1 MAVLPNPT
9 VPERESA
16 PDRERYE
23 KLPDEIRHPNL
34 VRLYRHWD
42 EVRRGRSMPSRADV
56 DPLSLP
62 ELLGNL
68 ILIDVLRE
76 PLRFRYRL
84 IGSRLTERMKR
95 DMTGKFFD
103 DVPEPVY
110 RDRLYDWHG
119 GVVAE
124 KVPRA
129 GVTARRLLDRWEPYE
144 ILSLPLSADGTNVD
158 MTLTGLYYRDT

>member
-1 MAVLPNPT
+1 MVAAINPP

-16 PDRERYE
+16 PDRVRYTT
-23 KLPDEIRHPNL
+23 LPDDLRHPHL

-42 EVRRGRSMPSRADV
+42 EVRRGRPMPSRADL
-56 DPLSLP
+56 DPVSLP
-62 ELLGNL
+62 QLLGHL
-68 ILIDVLRE
+68 LLIDVLRA

-84 IGSRLTERMKR
+84 IGTRLTERIRR

-103 DVPEPVY
+103 DIPEPVY

-124 KVPRA
+124 KAPRG

-144 ILSLPLSADGTNVD
+144 ILTLPLSTDGVEVD
-158 MTLTGLYYRDT
+158 MTLTGLYYRDV

>member
-1 MAVLPNPT
+1 MAALPNSP
-9 VPERESA
+9 VHERESA
-16 PDRERYE
+16 PDRVRYAT
-23 KLPDEIRHPNL
+23 LPDELRHPNL

-42 EVRRGRSMPSRADV
+42 EVRRGRSMPSRADI

-62 ELLGNL
+62 QLLGHL
-68 ILIDVLRE
+68 LLIDVLRE

-84 IGSRLTERMKR
+84 IGTRLTERMRR

-103 DVPEPVY
+103 DIPEPVY

-124 KVPRA
+124 KAPRG

-144 ILSLPLSADGTNVD
+144 ILTLPLSTDGVEVD
-158 MTLTGLYYRDT
+158 MTLTGLYYRDV

>member
-1 MAVLPNPT
+1 MAALPNPP

-16 PDRERYE
+16 PDRVRYTT
-23 KLPDEIRHPNL
+23 LPDEIRHPNL

-62 ELLGNL
+62 QLLGNL

-84 IGSRLTERMKR
+84 IGTRLTERIRR

-103 DVPEPVY
+103 DIPEPVY
-110 RDRLYDWHG
+110 RDRLYSWHG

-124 KVPRA
+124 KTPRG

-144 ILSLPLSADGTNVD
+144 ILTLPLSTDGVEVD
-158 MTLTGLYYRDT
+158 MTLTGLYYRDV

>member
-1 MAVLPNPT
+1 MVAAINPP

-16 PDRERYE
+16 PDRVRYT

-34 VRLYRHWD
+34 VQLYRHWD
-42 EVRRGRSMPSRADV
+42 GVRRGRLMPARADV
-56 DPLSLP
+56 DPVSMP
-62 ELLGNL
+62 QLLGNL
-68 ILIDVLRE
+68 LLIDVLRE

-84 IGSRLTERMKR
+84 IGTRLTERIKR

-119 GVVAE
+119 GVVKE
-124 KVPRA
+124 RIPRA
-129 GVTARRLLDRWEPYE
+129 GITARRLLDRWEPYE
-144 ILSLPLSADGTNVD
+144 ILTLPLSSDGIEVD
-158 MTLTGLYYRDT
+158 MTLTGLYYRDV

>member
-1 MAVLPNPT
+1 MAALPNSP
-9 VPERESA
+9 VHERESA
-16 PDRERYE
+16 PDRVRYAT
-23 KLPDEIRHPNL
+23 LPDELRHPNL

-42 EVRRGRSMPSRADV
+42 EVRRGRSM
-56 DPLSLP
+56 SLP
-62 ELLGNL
+62 QLLGHL
-68 ILIDVLRE
+68 LLIDVLRE

-84 IGSRLTERMKR
+84 IGTRLTERMRR

-103 DVPEPVY
+103 DIPEPVY

-124 KVPRA
+124 KAPRG

-144 ILSLPLSADGTNVD
+144 ILTLPLSTDGVEVD
-158 MTLTGLYYRDT
+158 MTLTGLYYRDV

>member
-1 MAVLPNPT
+1 MKEPIR
-9 VPERESA
+9 ERESA
-16 PDRERYE
+16 PDRVRYE
-23 KLPDEIRHPNL
+23 RLPEDLRHPNL

-42 EVRRGRSMPSRADV
+42 EVRRRRAMPSRADV

-84 IGSRLTERMKR
+84 IGSHLTARVKR

-103 DVPEPVY
+103 DVPEPLY
-110 RDRLYDWHG
+110 RQRLYDWHG
-119 GVVAE
+119 GCVEE
-124 KVPRA
+124 KAPRA

-144 ILSLPLSADGTNVD
+144 ILTLPLSSNGADVD
-158 MTLTGLYYRDT
+158 MTLTGLYYRED